1 MTTQNTHTPGPWT
14 VESCRNEDGSPFLSI
29 SGQGPFG
36 AWLADIQPG
45 SVNGK
50 PLGVTQRDEANASL
64 IAASPDLLTALYN
77 LTVWLEGEK
86 LGYNAKELSSVSLQR
101 HLDVA
106 RAAIAK
112 AKGEV

>member
-14 VESCRNEDGSPFLSI
+14 VEHCRNEDGSPFLSI
-29 SGQGPFG
+29 SGQGPLG

-45 SVNGK
+45 SVNGL
-50 PLGVTQRDEANASL
+50 PLDVGPRHDANARL

-77 LTVWLEGEK
+77 LTVWLEGET

-106 RAAIAK
+106 RAAITK
-112 AKGEV
+112 AKGEA

>member
-14 VESCRNEDGSPFLSI
+14 VESCKNEDGSPFLSI

-50 PLGVTQRDEANASL
+50 PLGVTQRDEANARL
-64 IAASPDLLTALYN
+64 IAAAPDLLAAIGRDEQ
-77 LTVWLEGEK
+77 VAEK
-86 LGYNAKELSSVSLQR
+86 LYEHTSCDSAFPPALPSPRPRERRK
-101 HLDVA
+101 HP
-106 RAAIAK
+106 
-112 AKGEV
+112 

>member
-50 PLGVTQRDEANASL
+50 PLGVTQRDEANARL
-64 IAASPDLLTALYN
+64 IAAAPDLLAALKEMTELKHFTA
-77 LTVWLEGEK
+77 TRSEK
-86 LGYNAKELSSVSLQR
+86 ESADAK
-101 HLDVA
+101 A

-112 AKGEV
+112 AKGEA

>member
-1 MTTQNTHTPGPWT
+1 MTTKNTHTPGPWT

-36 AWLADIQPG
+36 AWLADIQPA

-50 PLGVTQRDEANASL
+50 PLGVTQRDEANARL
-64 IAASPDLLTALYN
+64 IAAAPDLLSALIGMMNRYGDK
-77 LTVWLEGEK
+77 TEHPFCD
-86 LGYNAKELSSVSLQR
+86 SSIS
-101 HLDVA
+101 A

-112 AKGEV
+112 AKGEA